1 MNLMNEAKM
10 LKETKRYSAV
20 KKDLD
25 VFRAKLKKC
34 KATCFQ
40 EFKEDFPSADRVG
53 NKAIEVCID
62 IRGNNYRLIIENF
75 YALQRTY
82 FVKFMNHKDYDRK
95 YRS

>member
-1 MNLMNEAKM
+1 MDMPNEAKM
-10 LKETKRYSAV
+10 LKETKRFSAA

-34 KATCFQ
+34 TATCFR
-40 EFKEDFPSADRVG
+40 EFKETFPSADRVG
-53 NKAIEVCID
+53 DKTIEVCID
-62 IRGNNYRLIIENF
+62 ICGNNYRLIVENF

-82 FVKFMNHKDYDRK
+82 YVEFMNHKDYGRK